1 MRILVKKAAMRRASK
16 IVGKT
21 LLAWRSHI
29 ADMKTRRQ
37 DASDMGRLAVMRLH
51 FDRHA
56 SPDQC
61 CQKPHPSREVKA
73 TQNAQILPGAFLLK

>member
-1 MRILVKKAAMRRASK
+1 MRILVKKVAMRRASK

-37 DASDMGRLAVMRLH
+37 DASEMGRLAVMRLH

-56 SPDQC
+56 SAIQC
-61 CQKPHPSREVKA
+61 WQRPYSSREVKA
-73 TQNAQILPGAFLLK
+73 TQIAQILPGAFLLK